1 MVTCQL
7 IFMLPETRVVSPA
20 ILRHVSR
27 NPELYRPKKQLL
39 IRPDLQPVNG
49 R

>member
-20 ILRHVSR
+20 ILSHVSR

-39 IRPDLQPVNG
+39 IRPDLPPVNG